1 MLTAPCRRSRH
12 PGGNVTGFS
21 NISVDLMPKQLEL
34 LSELFP
40 QAGVIGL
47 LQNPN
52 TPVAAAER
60 IIRDY
65 RKRSA

>member
-1 MLTAPCRRSRH
+1 
-12 PGGNVTGFS
+12 VTGFS

-47 LQNPN
+47 LLNPN
-52 TPVAAAER
+52 SPVAAVER
-60 IIRDY
+60 IIRELQEAVLVKCPSSEFL
-65 RKRSA
+65 RQRAG